1 MAYATDNSTLRQG
14 ATGGRFSAILIDI
27 RARMTR
33 RKVYNATFRELA
45 ALSDRELADLG
56 LNRTEIRRIAWQA
69 AYEM

>member
-1 MAYATDNSTLRQG
+1 MAYATDNSTLRQS
-14 ATGGRFSAILIDI
+14 AIGGRLSAILIDI
-27 RARMTR
+27 RARMAR
-33 RKVYNATFRELA
+33 RKVYNTTFRELA